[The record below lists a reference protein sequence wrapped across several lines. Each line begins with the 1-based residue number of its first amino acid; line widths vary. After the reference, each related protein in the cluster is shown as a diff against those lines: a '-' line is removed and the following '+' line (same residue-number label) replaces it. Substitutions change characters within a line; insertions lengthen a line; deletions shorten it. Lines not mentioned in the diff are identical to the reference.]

1 MLSLHQSNE
10 PYRVIFAKNPVPMFI
25 FDTNTLHF
33 LAVNEAAINFYGYS
47 EAEFM
52 NMIITDLRPIEYMSD
67 FFIVL
72 SESTKFNYYINVA
85 KHRLKNGNLIDVEL
99 TSNHIN
105 WLEQKAKLVL
115 VKNLSESHKSD
126 IVLQN
131 LVAATSS
138 VTGEDFFRVLVRN
151 LVLTL
156 NVSYAVVSEKIDNNL
171 RTLAVWASDNFSDNF
186 SYKLENIPCDLT
198 IKNLIYSCESGLNA
212 KFPPMENLLHIK
224 ADSYLGIALLDS
236 QGEPMGNLC
245 ILDEKPLLNIDY
257 YQRIL
262 QLFATRAAAE
272 LERKRTLNQL
282 QNLAQ
287 ELEIRVESRTIALN
301 NTIARL
307 QQEINERKE
316 IEINLKKALQ
326 ELERQKFALDQA
338 AIVAISDA
346 DDVITYVND
355 NFCYISQ
362 YSPRELIGKTHFIV
376 NSGFHKKEFFADL
389 WQTISSGKVW
399 QGEIKNK
406 SKDGSYYWVNTT
418 IVPFMD
424 DEGKP
429 FQYLSI
435 RFDITHRKFAEEQI
449 KKSLTEKE
457 VLIKEIH
464 HRVKNNLQIISSLLK
479 LQSRYITDDKS
490 LQLLRESQNRV
501 KAMALIHE
509 KLYQSHDLSHIN
521 LPEYIHTITTNLL
534 YSYQG
539 DINAVKINMKIA
551 DIELSL
557 DMAIP
562 CGLLINELVSNSL
575 QHGFPTNQKGEIW
588 IILQPLP
595 NEKFL
600 LIIKDNGVGIPEEI
614 NFPNSDSL
622 GLRLI
627 SSLVNQLDGS
637 VMLEKN
643 KGTSFTITFP
653 EVK

>member
-1 MLSLHQSNE
+1 MLSLHQSND
-10 PYRVIFAKNPVPMFI
+10 PYRIIFAKNPVPMFI
-25 FDTNTLHF
+25 FDTKTLHF

-52 NMIITDLRPIEYMSD
+52 NMIVTDLRPTEYHAD
-67 FFIVL
+67 FFMVL
-72 SESTKFNYYINVA
+72 SESIKFNYYVNVA
-85 KHRLKNGNLIDVEL
+85 KHRLQNGNLIEVEL

-105 WLEQKAKLVL
+105 WLDKNAQLVL
-115 VKNLSESHKSD
+115 VKKLSDAQKAE
-126 IVLQN
+126 IILQN

-138 VTGEDFFRVLVRN
+138 VKGEDFFRVLVRN

-156 NVSYAVVSEKIDNNL
+156 NVSYALVSEKIDNNL
-171 RTLAVWASDNFSDNF
+171 HTLAVWAADNFSENF
-186 SYKLENIPCDLT
+186 SYELEMIPCKSS
-198 IKNLIYSCESGLNA
+198 IKHLVYRCESGLNTQ
-212 KFPPMENLLHIK
+212 FPQLENLLNIK

-236 QGEPMGNLC
+236 LGQPIGNLC

-257 YQRIL
+257 AQGIL
-262 QLFATRAAAE
+262 QIFATRAAAE
-272 LERKRTLNQL
+272 LEIKRALNQL
-282 QNLAQ
+282 QKLAQ
-287 ELEIRVESRTIALN
+287 ELEIRVKSRTIELN
-301 NTIARL
+301 HTIARL
-307 QQEINERKE
+307 QQEINERKQ
-316 IEINLKKALQ
+316 IEANLKKALQ

-338 AIVAISDA
+338 AIVAISDP

-362 YSPRELIGKTHFIV
+362 YSAAELIGKTHFIV
-376 NSGFHKKEFFADL
+376 NSGYHNKEFFTDL

-406 SKDGSYYWVNTT
+406 SKNGNYYWVNTT

-435 RFDITHRKFAEEQI
+435 RFDITHRKQAEEQI
-449 KKSLTEKE
+449 TKSLEEKE

-479 LQSRYITDDKS
+479 LQSRYIKDESS

-509 KLYQSHDLSHIN
+509 KLYQSNDLSHIN

-539 DINAVKINMKIA
+539 DINGVKINIKIA

-557 DMAIP
+557 DTAIP

-575 QHGFPTNQKGEIW
+575 QHGFPSHQQGEIW
-588 IILQPLP
+588 IILQPVP
-595 NEKFL
+595 NDKFL
-600 LIIKDNGVGIPEEI
+600 LTIKDNGVGIPEKI
-614 NFPNSDSL
+614 NFPNSESL

-637 VMLEKN
+637 VILDKN
-643 KGTSFTITFP
+643 QGTAFTITFP
-653 EVK
+653 QEK